1 MPAGFTMRR
10 CALGG
15 AEAVEADSALAF
27 ARHSH
32 ERFGIGLIERGAQ
45 RSASGRGPV
54 EAGAG
59 DLITVN
65 PGEVHDGAPLG
76 AGGRAW
82 RMLYLEPAVVAGA
95 VATVTRGRRRAA
107 ELPRPVVRAA
117 EGGAGLAAGFRRLYR
132 AATDGSAEA
141 LLREELL
148 LALLAGLL
156 REAPPGEGPFGEGSR
171 RPPPPGIARARAL
184 IEADPARP
192 LSLAELARA
201 AELGRFQLLR
211 GFARATGLTPH
222 AYLVQRRLELTRR
235 LIAAG
240 TPLAEAAAAAGFA
253 DQSHLTRSFARR
265 YGLTPGAYAAAV
277 R

>member
-1 MPAGFTMRR
+1 MPPGFTMPR
-10 CALGG
+10 CRLTG
-15 AEAVEADSALAF
+15 AEAVAADSALAF

-76 AGGRAW
+76 GAGRAW
-82 RMLYLEPAVVAGA
+82 RMLYLEPAVVAAA

-107 ELPRPVVRAA
+107 ELPRPVVRAS

-132 AATDGSAEA
+132 AATEAGAEP

-156 REAPPGEGPFGEGSR
+156 REGPPEEEPG
-171 RPPPPGIARARAL
+171 RPLPPGIARARAL

-192 LSLAELARA
+192 LSLAELAQA

-222 AYLVQRRLELTRR
+222 AYLVQRRLDLARR

-240 TPLAEAAAAAGFA
+240 TPLAETSAAAGFA
-253 DQSHLTRSFARR
+253 DQSHLTRSFTRR

>member
-1 MPAGFTMRR
+1 MPPGFTMPR
-10 CALGG
+10 CRLAG
-15 AEAVEADSALAF
+15 AEAVAADSALAF

-76 AGGRAW
+76 GAGRAW
-82 RMLYLEPAVVAGA
+82 RMLYMEPAVVAAA
-95 VATVTRGRRRAA
+95 VATVTRGRRREA
-107 ELPRPVVRAA
+107 ELPRPVLRPALCGPGPAA
-117 EGGAGLAAGFRRLYR
+117 TFRRLYR
-132 AATDGSAEA
+132 TATEGGTEGSTDA

-156 REAPPGEGPFGEGSR
+156 REEGAPGEGAR
-171 RPPPPGIARARAL
+171 RPLPPGIARARAL

-192 LSLAELARA
+192 LSLAELAQA
-201 AELGRFQLLR
+201 AGLGRFQLLR

-222 AYLVQRRLELTRR
+222 AYLVQRRLDMARR

-240 TPLAEAAAAAGFA
+240 TPLAEASAAAGFA
-253 DQSHLTRSFARR
+253 DQSHLTRSFTRR

>member
-1 MPAGFTMRR
+1 MPPGFTMPR
-10 CALGG
+10 CRLAG
-15 AEAVEADSALAF
+15 AEAVAADSALAF

-82 RMLYLEPAVVAGA
+82 RMLYLEPAVVAAA

-107 ELPRPVVRAA
+107 ELPRPVVRAS

-132 AATDGSAEA
+132 AATEAGAEP

-156 REAPPGEGPFGEGSR
+156 REEGAPGEGAR
-171 RPPPPGIARARAL
+171 RPLPPGIARARAL

-192 LSLAELARA
+192 LSLAELAQA

-222 AYLVQRRLELTRR
+222 AYLVQRRLDLARR

-240 TPLAEAAAAAGFA
+240 TPLAETSAAAGFA
-253 DQSHLTRSFARR
+253 DQSHLTRAFARR